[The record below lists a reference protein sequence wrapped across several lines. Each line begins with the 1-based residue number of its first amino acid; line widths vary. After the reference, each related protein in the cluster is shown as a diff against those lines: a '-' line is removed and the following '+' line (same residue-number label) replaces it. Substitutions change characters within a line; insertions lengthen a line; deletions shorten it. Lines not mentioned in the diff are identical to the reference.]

1 MGDLLQDLQ
10 QAASLQGQVSFAVA
24 PGLVSSGRVKL
35 VHSLAIMELTH
46 TEFISVVV
54 YGGRFIP
61 LRLVGDGQEMS
72 EVIISLRSS

>member
-35 VHSLAIMELTH
+35 DHSLVLAI
-46 TEFISVVV
+46 SGVDA
-54 YGGRFIP
+54 YGVH
-61 LRLVGDGQEMS
+61 LRHGVWGKVHPRPVGWGWPRDE
-72 EVIISLRSS
+72 